1 MIGNH
6 WLIAETTSLVW
17 PIFTKIAFVRA
28 ELIFEDYFVQGK
40 ISSCAKIILWK
51 CTTGRS
57 YDDEMSSC
65 LCYKCWKDMSCVFKY
80 LQRGQI
86 FSLFIKISFLS
97 IFACILP
104 VPSAFWLRDGILL
117 ILSGAGLPR
126 LCWTN
131 KETATLS
138 TSNLLLPQIKKMGLM
153 RKEWNWD
160 TSHFE
165 PKTCFAVGEKKSY
178 DMQPEQTRAIN
189 VKL

>member
-1 MIGNH
+1 MLNGH
-6 WLIAETTSLVW
+6 VM
-17 PIFTKIAFVRA
+17 
-28 ELIFEDYFVQGK
+28 Y
-40 ISSCAKIILWK
+40 IS
-51 CTTGRS
+51 R
-57 YDDEMSSC
+57 
-65 LCYKCWKDMSCVFKY
+65 Y

-86 FSLFIKISFLS
+86 FLLFIKISSLS

-104 VPSAFWLRDGILL
+104 VPTAFWLRDGILL

-165 PKTCFAVGEKKSY
+165 PKTCFAVGEKKSD
-178 DMQPEQTRAIN
+178 DMQPKQTRAIN
-189 VKL
+189 ALWQSFNGRCDIQNFELCLSFYPHPNISDKFLCHFIFVEDKMNNRPYPRYTLLSIIPS